1 MHNESYHHLSEPCSP
16 QPFINS
22 RLHDATTCNEIGACV
37 CFTEDLAD
45 VGVVHIGE
53 GLKYLS
59 PLVFGP
65 NHEGVH
71 RPFDVRLVV
80 VATTGLPEYSGV

>member
-1 MHNESYHHLSEPCSP
+1 M
-16 QPFINS
+16 
-22 RLHDATTCNEIGACV
+22 

-59 PLVFGP
+59 PLIFGP
-65 NHEGVH
+65 NHEGIH

-80 VATTGLPEYSGV
+80 VASTGLPEYSGV